1 MVAGGIT
8 EIVSSLKSC
17 AFALSLV
24 AAVFGNLSLLESQSC
39 KIGTVPWGILKYLP
53 GCSYQAQE
61 EVLAPPVFQ
70 QEDYQG
76 QLITFSCFLDC
87 ESKVWSI

>member
-1 MVAGGIT
+1 M
-8 EIVSSLKSC
+8 
-17 AFALSLV
+17 
-24 AAVFGNLSLLESQSC
+24 
-39 KIGTVPWGILKYLP
+39 LKYLP

-76 QLITFSCFLDC
+76 QLVTFSCFLDC